1 MVRVAPGATHLFAQR
16 GNFGVMGS
24 GVFRPNRIAGPKT
37 AGFRDAALF
46 ITKLPKAERDT
57 EEWQAA
63 MKALLLVAEH
73 DGPPMFARIG
83 IMLRILGF
91 LGELEK
97 RRRLTHLDSQSPI
110 AAETVR

>member
-83 IMLRILGF
+83 IMRALNRHVERVF
-91 LGELEK
+91 DPSRKEK
-97 RRRLTHLDSQSPI
+97 QWGHRKLARDR
-110 AAETVR
+110 